1 MIERP
6 LLADSVEKVFF
17 ADDWKFSGPL
27 VCLTRCDVRD
37 RIKLPQKRLKALV
50 SILQSGIIDYPS
62 GGLRE

>member
-17 ADDWKFSGPL
+17 ADDWNFSGPL

-37 RIKLPQKRLKALV
+37 RINYRKN
-50 SILQSGIIDYPS
+50 D
-62 GGLRE
+62 